1 MEMRAKIEEIKDS
14 ENASGALKDVLST
27 AMQDTQSILKKVS
40 AVNVPDI
47 AQSVS
52 STLSGLR
59 GRVFNYFRKL

>member
-40 AVNVPDI
+40 AVNVPDL

-59 GRVFNYFRKL
+59 GGFVH